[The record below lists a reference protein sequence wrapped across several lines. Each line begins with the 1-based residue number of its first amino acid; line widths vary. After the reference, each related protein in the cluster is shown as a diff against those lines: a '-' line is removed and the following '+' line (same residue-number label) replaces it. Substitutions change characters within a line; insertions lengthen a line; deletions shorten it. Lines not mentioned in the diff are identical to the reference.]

1 MSLHLEQSHC
11 VAVEYK
17 KNLNQPWLGLNNGI
31 SISKMKKQVTS
42 MNKQASMKKKQT
54 LILWMNMENRDEKV
68 SQGFIYIIPLFTDG

>member
-17 KNLNQPWLGLNNGI
+17 KNLNQPRLGLNNGI

-42 MNKQASMKKKQT
+42 MNKQASLKKNKHSS
-54 LILWMNMENRDEKV
+54 R
-68 SQGFIYIIPLFTDG
+68 G